1 MLRLRIY
8 NLPDG
13 ALGVHKVEKV
23 KILEQAGQSYALILL
38 DNQETFTVSPRIRK
52 GNRQPSW
59 FTEDEQILLCS
70 EGKEVELFKT
80 DIYGK

>member
-38 DNQETFTVSPRIRK
+38 DNQETFTVSPRTEKDAK
-52 GNRQPSW
+52 GPAG
-59 FTEDEQILLCS
+59 FTKDEQILLCS
-70 EGKEVELFKT
+70 EGKEVELFNT
-80 DIYGK
+80 NICGN